1 VLEGDYVDET
11 HPLWNAST
19 SCVIPRKAQEMASW
33 VALLLQSC
41 HEVLLI
47 DPYFRPSDIRHRRP
61 LEAFLAAV
69 IEKRQIAPLMRVE
82 IHTGDHASADY
93 FRGECERCLPSIV
106 PEGMRVR
113 VIRWRQRDGG
123 DLPHNRYI
131 LTDVGGVSFGV
142 GLDNGT
148 DGEADEATLLEE
160 KTYQIRWVQLAG
172 PEPVFEFVDELMIEG
187 IRGLQVP

>member
-1 VLEGDYVDET
+1 MRALPTEHRSGGHEGSC
-11 HPLWNAST
+11 HPLATEGWRRST
-19 SCVIPRKAQEMASW
+19 A
-33 VALLLQSC
+33 
-41 HEVLLI
+41 H
-47 DPYFRPSDIRHRRP
+47 
-61 LEAFLAAV
+61 
-69 IEKRQIAPLMRVE
+69 
-82 IHTGDHASADY
+82 
-93 FRGECERCLPSIV
+93 
-106 PEGMRVR
+106 
-113 VIRWRQRDGG
+113 
-123 DLPHNRYI
+123 RYI